1 MSGSDLLKVL
11 KDMLK
16 DVLKGETNRTVDPH
30 VGRDPKDLS
39 PLSTTRQQGS
49 VAWTLSSHSSHYRH
63 RANRTRPMKNS
74 RGGNSLTSLF
84 DYVPLSS
91 HLKCIFTALFG
102 DYQFL

>member
-39 PLSTTRQQGS
+39 PLSTTPSAGVCR
-49 VAWTLSSHSSHYRH
+49 VD
-63 RANRTRPMKNS
+63 
-74 RGGNSLTSLF
+74 SLF
-84 DYVPLSS
+84 TFLPLP
-91 HLKCIFTALFG
+91 A
-102 DYQFL
+102 